1 MNIQNTE
8 HAISYTGKV
17 LIIDDEREICSMIA
31 DILRDEGH
39 KVSVA
44 HDAQSGLRLLN
55 REMPEVCLLDVWLPD
70 IDGLAVL
77 EKIRAQGNDV
87 SVVMLSGHA
96 NIETAVK
103 STRLGAI
110 DFLEKPLSLEK
121 LLMSVENALRI
132 RSLRAENANLRMRME
147 KRYRLIGESKA
158 MTQVRETVEVV
169 AGKNSTVLITGE
181 NGTGKENVARQIHEK
196 SQRSRKQFVAIN
208 CAAIP
213 EDLIES
219 ELFGF
224 EKGSFTGAMQSK
236 RGKFEQANGGTIFLD
251 EIGDMSL
258 KVQSKVLRVLQEQR
272 FERIG
277 SDDSLDVDVRVIAA
291 TNKNLQEAIRKGEF
305 REDLFY
311 RLNVI
316 PIQLPPLRERGHD
329 ILALANYYLGIFS
342 AEEGVPTKRF
352 SPAAE
357 SRLLSYSWPGNI
369 RELKNIMERL
379 SIMVN
384 EQVIDEHHL
393 PEGLSERR
401 DSSGNTI
408 ASWIAADNFRDARAE
423 FEKQFII
430 SKLRDNDYNISKT
443 AERIGLERS
452 HLYRKLKSFGIDPE
466 NDRRSETGD
475 ARP

>member
-1 MNIQNTE
+1 
-8 HAISYTGKV
+8 
-17 LIIDDEREICSMIA
+17 
-31 DILRDEGH
+31 
-39 KVSVA
+39 
-44 HDAQSGLRLLN
+44 
-55 REMPEVCLLDVWLPD
+55 LPD
-70 IDGLAVL
+70 IDGLSVL

-181 NGTGKENVARQIHEK
+181 NGTGKENVARQIHER

-236 RGKFEQANGGTIFLD
+236 RGKFEQANSGTIFLD

-316 PIQLPPLRERGHD
+316 PIQLPPLRERGQD
-329 ILALANYYLGIFS
+329 IIALANYYIGIFS

-352 SPAAE
+352 SSAAE
-357 SRLLSYSWPGNI
+357 RCLLAYSWPGNI

-379 SIMVN
+379 SIMVAD
-384 EQVIDEHHL
+384 QIIDAHHL
-393 PEGLSERR
+393 PDGLSERR
-401 DSSGNTI
+401 DSSGITLP
-408 ASWIAADNFRDARAE
+408 SWVSVDNFRDARAE

-466 NDRRSETGD
+466 NDRRADTGEP
-475 ARP
+475 RT